1 MFVFARLQKD
11 EIPTGLRLRVKVRV
25 FKVVRNRGYF
35 DIAFLKSG
43 VAKAKTNFNKRF
55 ITISTNKI
63 QKEFLFRILLVEI

>member
-11 EIPTGLRLRVKVRV
+11 EIPTRLRLRVKVRV
-25 FKVVRNRGYF
+25 FFVRNRGYF

-43 VAKAKTNFNKRF
+43 GAKAKTNFNKRF

-63 QKEFLFRILLVEI
+63 QKEFIFRILLVEI